1 MVEYDFVKVPI
12 VDIVNQIILYAAQ
25 HRASDIHFDPLE
37 DALMIRMRFD
47 GDLQNHSLVP
57 KVYERNLITRIK
69 LISAMNI
76 TETRLPQDGAIKGR
90 IGGRDLDM
98 RVSVLPT
105 NEGEKCVIRI
115 LDFQKGLEGLESLGF
130 TPNNFKKVK
139 KMLGVPNGII
149 LVTGATGSG
158 KSTTTYS
165 MLEALNREETNIIT
179 VEDPI
184 EMNIE
189 GVNQVQVN
197 SDIGMTFAAALR
209 SILRQDPNII
219 LIGEMRDEETAQIAV
234 RASITGHLVLSTIHT
249 NNALA
254 TIERLIDMGV
264 ERYMIATSVT
274 GIISQRL
281 VRTLCDKCK
290 RLRTTTK
297 YERYMFFRVLRK
309 KVKEVYEPVGC
320 EHCHRGYIGR
330 MAVHEVLY
338 ISEHLRDLIADERM
352 EKDDLRAEVYGTG
365 ETTTLLQDALQ
376 KVILG
381 YTTFQE
387 VYRVVDIDVDLD
399 NAIKSDMGM
408 AENGISSE
416 GEGENGV
423 EDVTDDNINFTNYD
437 AVFDDELDVIDI
449 NKEDENDLPVIDSTL
464 VETEGM
470 NVEFNKE
477 LEPSDPIFVKFFLKE
492 SQKINEE
499 DIIKEQQEILRKQEE
514 ERQERIRKQQEE
526 EQRKLRDKNL
536 EVLDAFDEEDIF
548 DEFNID
554 KPIEPE
560 FNTENEEPVMINGV
574 MDIIHS
580 KRKDLPE
587 ITENDQ
593 LIIEGV
599 SNTTL
604 DNVVGGMGEID
615 SIKNRT
621 LDLTN
626 TEFNYK
632 EVLDLID
639 AYSNNGP
646 TIEDVVLD
654 NEKIDAYSNDGPTIE
669 EVVKND
675 TAKRTRKRTTTT
687 KKKTTAKKK
696 TTKGK
701 TTKKTNTT
709 KKKKEE
715 IN

>member
-599 SNTTL
+599 SNTTI

-687 KKKTTAKKK
+687 KRKTTAKKK